1 MPRSCNYFSQK
12 DEYQHRAH
20 NKNLLYVH
28 LIFSIKYR
36 KSLLF
41 GKFDSDIKQ
50 WIYNICKR
58 NHWYIQRM
66 ELDKNHLHILLQYNP
81 TDSICKIVRKLKQM
95 TTFYAWKK
103 YPTFLKNHF
112 WKEHT
117 LWSDGY
123 FACSVGNACKETIE
137 RYIANQG

>member
-41 GKFDSDIKQ
+41 GNFDSDIKQ

-58 NHWYIQRM
+58 NH
-66 ELDKNHLHILLQYNP
+66 
-81 TDSICKIVRKLKQM
+81 
-95 TTFYAWKK
+95 
-103 YPTFLKNHF
+103 
-112 WKEHT
+112 
-117 LWSDGY
+117 
-123 FACSVGNACKETIE
+123 
-137 RYIANQG
+137 